1 MKEESAEQD
10 CLETLFCLSVLGN
23 FWSQLCLI
31 WFCLGKHNCL
41 LSCLIW
47 SSFMYMVL
55 MRGLQVKKELV
66 FFQARK
72 LHFGLLLTTAF
83 CRCAVETGLC
93 RKVIEVE
100 FTIRRC
106 LFLTV
111 STYQFSQST
120 QGNMSPLLKM
130 LGTVILCYKFEVW
143 DVSW

>member
-66 FFQARK
+66 NSILELLEQIRVSN
-72 LHFGLLLTTAF
+72 LHL
-83 CRCAVETGLC
+83 
-93 RKVIEVE
+93 
-100 FTIRRC
+100 
-106 LFLTV
+106 
-111 STYQFSQST
+111 
-120 QGNMSPLLKM
+120 
-130 LGTVILCYKFEVW
+130 
-143 DVSW
+143 